1 MYLHFSWECDW
12 HLSQVDDE
20 LPSYFVHLDLL
31 ADGLMPPC
39 LGISSALQPRRGLA
53 VWECGVRK
61 RGVAVP
67 KKSNGVRKRGNQ
79 TPFWTMPLPKT
90 FLWRPVSKEVGYF
103 FDIDDMTWI
112 SLKITER
119 LRFLK
124 VMIFMESPLIIQF
137 SFTDYSWAW
146 ILSNSVFPTAKLK
159 LKLEY
164 FKVNMFDEFMKL
176 INFSFYCALFE
187 NNRPSKHQKATEN
200 KSHKIHRHATIEL
213 LSL

>member
-1 MYLHFSWECDW
+1 MWGAKTGCCRAQKWQQGAKTREPDSNLDNASAQD
-12 HLSQVDDE
+12 LSMETSV
-20 LPSYFVHLDLL
+20 
-31 ADGLMPPC
+31 
-39 LGISSALQPRRGLA
+39 
-53 VWECGVRK
+53 K
-61 RGVAVP
+61 RG
-67 KKSNGVRKRGNQ
+67 
-79 TPFWTMPLPKT
+79 WI
-90 FLWRPVSKEVGYF
+90 FLWHRWRCKA
-103 FDIDDMTWI
+103 DDMTWI

-159 LKLEY
+159 LKLGY

-187 NNRPSKHQKATEN
+187 NNWPSKHQKATEN